1 MSLFAPVK
9 NVTLSF
15 LPKLTRDPNLATVIT
30 WRVFQES
37 EFDEDQGVN
46 VDRYTDYQV
55 PAIRIEKGVG
65 ATQSRNF
72 PAGSYTMAVGDS
84 DYIVDDRDK
93 PAGVSIRD
101 VIVDGEITY
110 SIRRMIPVFNLL
122 TRIETKGYA

>member
-1 MSLFAPVK
+1 MSLFTPVK
-9 NVTLSF
+9 NATLSF
-15 LPKLTRDPNLATVIT
+15 LPKLTRDPNLATTIT
-30 WRVFQES
+30 WRVFLRA

-46 VDRYTDYQV
+46 VEKYRDYQV

-65 ATQSRNF
+65 VQQSRNF
-72 PAGSYTMAVGDS
+72 PSGNLTMAVGDS

-93 PAGVSIRD
+93 PPGVSIRD

-110 SIRRMIPVFNLL
+110 QIRRMLPVFNLL